1 VGGISHPYHLDTGG
15 LATVFIYDAYPG
27 GVGIANACYLRLKE
41 LLTDTLELLRD
52 CPCDEGCPSCVHS
65 PKCGSGNEPLDKA
78 GALRLLGLILSGRR
92 PQYGEQVRD

>member
-1 VGGISHPYHLDTGG
+1 
-15 LATVFIYDAYPG
+15 VFIYDAYPG
-27 GVGIANACYLRLKE
+27 GVGIASACYLRLKE

-92 PQYGEQVRD
+92 PQDGEQVRD